1 MFSYLFF
8 SMFTKENALAIQEG
22 KGLSNARGS
31 RRDPPRLPHLLW
43 FHSFSRKGAEAIP
56 PEVSYDSPEGPTECS
71 FPSFTPQRLI

>member
-31 RRDPPRLPHLLW
+31 RRDPPACHISCSFTASLGKELKPFLPKSHT
-43 FHSFSRKGAEAIP
+43 IP
-56 PEVSYDSPEGPTECS
+56 PKDPLNAASQASLHS
-71 FPSFTPQRLI
+71 A